1 MMFILIVQSYKHTI
15 VFLLRALDIEL
26 RKTVFLFIQGN
37 RVDVLF

>member
-1 MMFILIVQSYKHTI
+1 MRCVNLQGT
-15 VFLLRALDIEL
+15 ALDIEL